1 MQYTTLGS
9 TDLRVSRICLGTVF
23 RSGADETTC
32 RAAIDAAADMG
43 CTFIDCANIYRE
55 GFSERVVGKA
65 LYSSEQQGWTR
76 FACPTRRS
84 HVWTACPRV
93 SVWSSARTVP
103 RGTGTNDI
111 SPHFATEIQ

>member
-32 RAAIDAAADMG
+32 RAAIDAAVDMG

-65 LYSSEQQGWTR
+65 LKG
-76 FACPTRRS
+76 RRDRL
-84 HVWTACPRV
+84 VV
-93 SVWSSARTVP
+93 SLVPPGTGARTT
-103 RGTGTNDI
+103 TG
-111 SPHFATEIQ
+111 PP